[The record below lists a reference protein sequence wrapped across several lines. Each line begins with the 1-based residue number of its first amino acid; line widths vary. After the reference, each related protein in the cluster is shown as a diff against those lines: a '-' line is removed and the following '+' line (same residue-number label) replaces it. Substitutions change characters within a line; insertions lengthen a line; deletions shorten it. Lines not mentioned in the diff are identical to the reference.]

1 MTLSLLLFAQLD
13 QSSNFWD
20 MLPGLLTGGFG
31 MALTM
36 TPTTAAAMGSVP
48 VDKAGVGS
56 AVLNAFRQVGGS
68 LGIAIMGAVVA
79 SQISVGPQS
88 PAYRRSVR
96 RRLPPRPLRRRG
108 DRVHRRARRCR
119 DDPEGP
125 ARRARRGGRR
135 GMSAV
140 PARSRLPAV
149 ERRAAVLDAA
159 LRVFGEGSY
168 GGATTAEIARAAGVS
183 EPILYRHFGS
193 KRDLYCACLDE
204 MWRRL
209 RETVEQVVADEPDPR
224 EWLFAVPKAIGLLRA
239 KSVHPNQLW
248 IQALSQ
254 AGEDPELRRYVRK
267 HMREVH
273 DFVADLYPTGAGRRR
288 HRPGTRR
295 LGGSL
300 DRPRHRP
307 PPVGA
312 GQPRRPPDA
321 GRLHG
326 DPDRPQTVP
335 GRLRLRA
342 RAPVSAA
349 KPGLGP
355 GVAQAALG
363 AAAKGKGARGGT
375 RLFPP

>member
-1 MTLSLLLFAQLD
+1 
-13 QSSNFWD
+13 
-20 MLPGLLTGGFG
+20 
-31 MALTM
+31 
-36 TPTTAAAMGSVP
+36 
-48 VDKAGVGS
+48 
-56 AVLNAFRQVGGS
+56 
-68 LGIAIMGAVVA
+68 
-79 SQISVGPQS
+79 
-88 PAYRRSVR
+88 
-96 RRLPPRPLRRRG
+96 
-108 DRVHRRARRCR
+108 
-119 DDPEGP
+119 
-125 ARRARRGGRR
+125 
-135 GMSAV
+135 MSAV

-273 DFVADLYPTGAGRRR
+273 DFVAGLYRRAQAEGAIAPERDASAEAWIGLGIGLLRSVQDS
-288 HRPGTRR
+288 
-295 LGGSL
+295 LGGLLTPDDFTAILNARKQSL
-300 DRPRHRP
+300 
-307 PPVGA
+307 V
-312 GQPRRPPDA
+312 
-321 GRLHG
+321 
-326 DPDRPQTVP
+326 
-335 GRLRLRA
+335 
-342 RAPVSAA
+342 VS
-349 KPGLGP
+349 
-355 GVAQAALG
+355 
-363 AAAKGKGARGGT
+363 T
-375 RLFPP
+375 